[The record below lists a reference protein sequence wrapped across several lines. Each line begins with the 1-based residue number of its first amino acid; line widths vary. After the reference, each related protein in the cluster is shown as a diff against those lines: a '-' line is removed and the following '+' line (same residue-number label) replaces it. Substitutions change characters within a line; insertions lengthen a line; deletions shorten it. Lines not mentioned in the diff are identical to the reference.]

1 MNTLVGEHFVEESLG
16 PCEAQEAEIPAPPAK
31 PTLIELTL
39 DGLKKVEQSFRDQFM
54 QKSEAD
60 F

>member
-39 DGLKKVEQSFRDQFM
+39 DGLKKVEQSFRD
-54 QKSEAD
+54 
-60 F
+60 